1 MIKNLLYKTCPTC
14 KGKGYQGVS
23 PASIEDASTVETNSS
38 VSARTEGAIT
48 LCVTCLGTGAIK
60 INKEKE

>member
-1 MIKNLLYKTCPTC
+1 MIKALLYKQCPTC
-14 KGKGYQGVS
+14 KGKGY
-23 PASIEDASTVETNSS
+23 TVER
-38 VSARTEGAIT
+38 VT

>member
-1 MIKNLLYKTCPTC
+1 MIKDLLYKQCPTC